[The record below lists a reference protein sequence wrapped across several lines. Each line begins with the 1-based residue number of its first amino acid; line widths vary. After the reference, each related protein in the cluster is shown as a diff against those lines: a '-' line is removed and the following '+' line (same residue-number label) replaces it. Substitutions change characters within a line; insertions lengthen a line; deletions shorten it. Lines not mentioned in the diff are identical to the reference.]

1 MKNYSKLDLATI
13 QAELT
18 DAIQLLSI
26 RGLFQASKWAA
37 ELLDDLSADDEN
49 ESLQQLSVLQ
59 PSAKV
64 LLAKSYFDCREYDR
78 CARTLQRE
86 TSPLAVFLRLYAK
99 YIGGEKRREEEKE
112 GILSPRDNAAP
123 NKEIPGIVQSIEESP
138 HRQDPFILYLYG
150 VALRKQ
156 KLDQRA
162 SEVLLQS
169 ITLFPYNWSAWLEL
183 RDCLGTLD
191 ELHELEPQLPKHLL
205 TDIFLI
211 HARQEFFQHSPEL
224 FDSVDGLLQ
233 SIMPSST
240 FLTIQKAKMAYHGL
254 MYKESE
260 ELFDQVITSD
270 PYCLDDLDIYSNI
283 LYVMEQGPKLAFLA
297 QLVSSVDRFRAE
309 SCLVVANY
317 YSLKAEHEKA
327 ITYYQRALILKRSCL
342 SAWTLMGHEFIELK
356 NTHAAIES
364 YRRAVDANKRDFRA
378 WYGLGQAY
386 EFLEMH
392 YYSLYYFQKAAT
404 LKPMDVRMW
413 LALGQCYNKLDR
425 VHDSIKAFKRALS
438 LSDMD
443 PAILLKIAKS
453 YEKIGD
459 VDNAVTYMKLSTAD
473 PDDGLSSE
481 DFTHA
486 RLWLARHEMSRNNW
500 EAAYDYVKDIHNGD
514 PNEVQEARSI
524 ARDAMSRADR

>member
-1 MKNYSKLDLATI
+1 LND
-13 QAELT
+13 
-18 DAIQLLSI
+18 LSI
-26 RGLFQASKWAA
+26 DGKDQENMADIDTQEEEISLPVDAPHSSKFI
-37 ELLDDLSADDEN
+37 
-49 ESLQQLSVLQ
+49 
-59 PSAKV
+59 
-64 LLAKSYFDCREYDR
+64 LAKSYFDCREYDR
-78 CARTLQRE
+78 CARTLQHE
-86 TSPLAVFLRLYAK
+86 TSPLALFLQLYAK
-99 YIGGEKRREEEKE
+99 YIAGEKRREEDKE
-112 GILSPRDNAAP
+112 GILSPKDNAYP
-123 NKEIPGIVQSIEESP
+123 SRVISDIVHAIEESSY
-138 HRQDPFILYLYG
+138 QEDPFLLYLYG
-150 VALRKQ
+150 VTLRKQ
-156 KLDQRA
+156 NFDSRA
-162 SEVLLQS
+162 LEVLVKS
-169 ITLFPYNWSAWLEL
+169 VTVFPYNWSAWLEL
-183 RDCLGTLD
+183 RDCLGTIHDLD
-191 ELHELEPQLPKHLL
+191 HLQKRLPKHLISDL
-205 TDIFLI
+205 FII
-211 HARQEFFQHSPEL
+211 HAKQEFFQCNQEL
-224 FDSVDGLLQ
+224 IASVDKLQ
-233 SIMPSST
+233 DSIFFEST
-240 FLTIQKAKMAYHGL
+240 FLKIQRAKIAYHGL

-260 ELFDQVITSD
+260 ELFDQVITND

-297 QLVSSVDRFRAE
+297 QLVTSVDRFRSE

-327 ITYYQRALILKRSCL
+327 ITYYQRALILNRSCL
-342 SAWTLMGHEFIELK
+342 SAWTLMGHEFVELK

-425 VHDSIKAFKRALS
+425 VTDSIKAFKRALH

-443 PAILLKIAKS
+443 PAILLKIATS

-459 VDNAVTYMKLSTAD
+459 IDNAATYMKLSAAE

-481 DFTHA
+481 EFAHA
-486 RLWLARHEMSRNNW
+486 RLWLARQEMSRHNW
-500 EAAYDYVKDIHNGD
+500 TVAYEYVKEIHSGD

-524 ARDAMSRADR
+524 ARDAKSRMDM